1 MFPGEKIPI
10 LAFIR
15 TRACARILYM
25 TRAHIVKEKMI
36 NGTLIFNLQQNNL
49 CYVVKCKMP
58 ILIIN
63 DLQRK
68 CNLYAKN
75 IPKYLVNSQKSSTFA
90 PDFAPNAS
98 ERLKWLKCTE
108 KP

>member
-1 MFPGEKIPI
+1 
-10 LAFIR
+10 
-15 TRACARILYM
+15 
-25 TRAHIVKEKMI
+25 
-36 NGTLIFNLQQNNL
+36 
-49 CYVVKCKMP
+49 MP

-75 IPKYLVNSQKSSTFA
+75 FPKYLVSSQKSSTFA

-98 ERLKWLKCTE
+98 ERLNMAKGAEKNVMLKISHLQRKC
-108 KP
+108 KKY